1 MQITSLSHRGLTP
14 DELQKAV
21 ADVVK
26 KFTEERDS
34 DLRKQVNFECDSDDN
49 DSEIGTKE
57 TITQDLY
64 SSESEQS
71 ADEIDKVSDA
81 DEQSQHGDDYLTAK
95 HRAALIQ
102 NNELLGCY
110 LPPINLSSASHPI
123 PSSSRES
130 TPISELRSTPVASRE
145 TSAVFREEIRKCK
158 TAPWFNPSPGSSRG
172 STPGFEA
179 RPTITD
185 TLEENS
191 AVFLEEIGKCKTCET
206 NSGKYLN
213 LLSTLLEQNKE
224 ILAILRNQCHSFPQ
238 ITPTSLGLPVEFPIK
253 SLEDLAGVEDYLES
267 QGNNDKLSV
276 YLATLDKTSLTSST
290 NAVLRFCLSY
300 EVAKEFSFLGT
311 RNQKKAFNTYRLKKT
326 IVAAIKS
333 AIPSAT
339 NREVD
344 DQIKAW
350 LKRSPKTYALQQ
362 QKLNKRG
369 EDGV

>member
-1 MQITSLSHRGLTP
+1 MFVLLEFREHNQDTTVGVVHSSWLTP
-14 DELQKAV
+14 KKKEAYWPAYKNQSAFDKAILKGEPVGNKWELFT
-21 ADVVK
+21 VK
-26 KFTEERDS
+26 RIFGTYDNYKEAQRKCLIAENTS
-34 DLRKQVNFECDSDDN
+34 DLQTEAEEENTNCLKIKRRRINRPLRYLDDDCDKNEDADR
-49 DSEIGTKE
+49 
-57 TITQDLY
+57 
-64 SSESEQS
+64 SSE
-71 ADEIDKVSDA
+71 
-81 DEQSQHGDDYLTAK
+81 DEQYETSNLRRPPLVNQAK

-145 TSAVFREEIRKCK
+145 TS
-158 TAPWFNPSPGSSRG
+158 
-172 STPGFEA
+172 
-179 RPTITD
+179 
-185 TLEENS
+185 
-191 AVFLEEIGKCKTCET
+191 KTCET

-224 ILAILRNQCHSFPQ
+224 ILAILRNQSHSFPQ